1 MSLNPGTRLGPYEI
15 LARLGAGGMGEVWR
29 ARDTRLN
36 REVAIK
42 VLPASLANNEDRL
55 RRFKQEALT
64 TSALNHPNILI
75 VHDFGTHEGSP
86 YIVAELLE
94 GEELRHKLD
103 DGALRPS
110 EALDYAQQIASGL
123 AAAHEKGIVHRDLK
137 PGNLFV
143 TRDGLLKI
151 LDFGLA
157 KLKPQPFTGRR
168 VNTEAP
174 TAPLDAETASGVI
187 VGTVGYMSPEQVRG
201 EPVDHRSDIFS
212 FGAILHEMLSGKRA
226 FQRNTPVETM
236 SAILN
241 GNPPE
246 LSDINRA
253 VAPEIGRVVRRCL
266 EKRPERRF
274 QSASDLGFALD
285 VLSTPSDSR
294 LDTTRL
300 SAVRE
305 RAGKRRLFG
314 NAGVAWVVAA
324 VLLLGLLVSLPFTI
338 TYFRHAPME
347 TQTSRFFV
355 SPPAKSTLGTVTVS
369 PDGRRLAF
377 IARDTAGK
385 TLLWVRPLDALTAQP
400 LSGTDDAIYPF
411 WSPDSRFIGFF
422 ADGKLK
428 KVEVTGGPP
437 STLCNALNGRGGAW
451 NRDDVI
457 IFAPDAG
464 CGLSR
469 VSASGG
475 EPSLLTTLDSSRRE
489 ESHRFPQFLP
499 VGSRFLYFAR
509 SAQPENSAIYI
520 RALDQPQPKRIL
532 SCNAKAA
539 YTSLRNGQA
548 EYLLFPREGTLMA
561 QAFDEASVELTGAP
575 FRVAEHVGYLANN
588 EAYFSVSDNGVLVY
602 QSGGMAKT
610 QLVWFDRTGKRFGS
624 LGPPSLYEWYVLS
637 PDEKR
642 VAISRVDAETL
653 NADIWLL
660 DLGRGI
666 SSRFASDPAA
676 DVYPVW
682 SPDGS
687 RIVFASYRDGAWAIY
702 QRLSSG
708 VGSEEGILKSSDP
721 KWPSDWSLD
730 GRLIIYDQISSDTQL
745 DLWVLPLFG
754 DRQPFPFFQTDF
766 NERRGVFSP
775 DARWIAYESDE
786 SGSYQVC
793 VQSLPPGNKW
803 QISSDGGEEPRWRR
817 DGKELFYRAANG
829 KLMAVEVKANASG
842 FEFSV
847 PKPLFEVPTFD
858 LYYAPLYA
866 VTADGQRFLMNTPV
880 EESASATITVVL
892 NWTAELKK

>member
-1 MSLNPGTRLGPYEI
+1 MIAAGTHLGPYEI
-15 LARLGAGGMGEVWR
+15 LAPLGAGGMGEVWR

-42 VLPASLANNEDRL
+42 VLPASLTNDEDRL

-64 TSALNHPNILI
+64 TSALNHPNILT

-94 GEELRHKLD
+94 GEDLRRQLND
-103 DGALRPS
+103 QALTPS
-110 EALDYAQQIASGL
+110 KALDYAQQIAAGL
-123 AAAHEKGIVHRDLK
+123 AAAHEKGVVHRDLK

-143 TRDGLLKI
+143 TNDGRVKI

-157 KLKPQPFTGRR
+157 KLKPQPFTGRL
-168 VNTEAP
+168 NTEAL
-174 TAPLDAETASGVI
+174 TAPLDAETESGVI

-201 EPVDHRSDIFS
+201 ERVDHRSDIFS

-236 SAILN
+236 NAILKEE
-241 GNPPE
+241 PPE
-246 LSDINRA
+246 LSEIDRT
-253 VAPEIGRVVRRCL
+253 VAPGIGRVMRRCL
-266 EKRPERRF
+266 EKQPERRF
-274 QSASDLGFALD
+274 QSASDLGFALE
-285 VLSTPSDSR
+285 VLSTPSG
-294 LDTTRL
+294 LPLGTTKAFP
-300 SAVRE
+300 AVTE
-305 RAGKRRLFG
+305 RASKRRLFG
-314 NAGVAWVVAA
+314 NAELVWIVAV
-324 VLLLGLLVSLPFTI
+324 VLLLGLLISLPFTI
-338 TYFRHAPME
+338 AHFRHEPME

-355 SPPAKSTLGTVTVS
+355 SPPEKSTLGTVTVS

-385 TLLWVRPLDALTAQP
+385 TLLWLRPLDALTAQS
-400 LSGTDDAIYPF
+400 LAGTDDAIYPF

-437 STLCNALNGRGGAW
+437 STLCNAVNGRGGAW
-451 NRDDVI
+451 SRDDVI
-457 IFAPDAG
+457 IFAPDPDR
-464 CGLSR
+464 GLSR
-469 VSASGG
+469 ISASGG
-475 EPSLLTTLDSSRRE
+475 EPSPLTMLDSSRGE

-499 VGSRFLYFAR
+499 GGRRFLYFAR
-509 SAQPENSAIYI
+509 SAQPENSAIYV

-532 SCNAKAA
+532 SVNAKVA
-539 YTSLRNGQA
+539 YSSLRNGQTGH
-548 EYLLFPREGTLMA
+548 LLFPREGALMA
-561 QAFDEASVELTGAP
+561 QAFDAESLELTGAP

-610 QLVWFDRTGKRFGS
+610 QLIWFDRSGKQFGAPG
-624 LGPPSLYEWYVLS
+624 LPSLYEWYVLS

-642 VAISRVDAETL
+642 VAISRVDSQTL

-660 DLGRGI
+660 DLARGI
-666 SSRFASDPAA
+666 SSRFATDPAA
-676 DVYPVW
+676 DLYPVW

-687 RIVFASYRDGAWAIY
+687 RLVFASYRDGAWALY

-708 VGSEEGILKSSDP
+708 GGDEEALLKSSNP
-721 KWPSDWSLD
+721 KWPSDWSKD
-730 GRLIIYDQISSDTQL
+730 GRFIIYDQISPDTQL
-745 DLWVLPLFG
+745 DLWVLPLLG
-754 DRQPFPFFQTDF
+754 DRQPFPFLQTKF

-793 VQSLPPGNKW
+793 VQSLPPGSKW
-803 QISSDGGEEPRWRR
+803 QISSDGGEQPRWRR

-829 KLMAVEVKANASG
+829 KLMAAEVKADASG
-842 FEFSV
+842 FESSV
-847 PKPLFEVPTFD
+847 PKPLFVAPTIDF
-858 LYYAPLYA
+858 YYAPLYA
-866 VTADGQRFLMNTPV
+866 VTADGKRFLMNTPV
-880 EESASATITVVL
+880 EESVSAPITVVL